1 MLKSYLWVVQSNKE
15 TADMKT
21 AIIGI
26 GNMGAGLARRLA
38 GKRDVLLAS
47 RDDAKAAILAAEIG
61 VASAPISAATTSAAI
76 LVLAV
81 PYASALELA
90 SSGMLDNKI
99 IVDITNP
106 LKPDFS
112 GLLFGHDTSAA
123 EQIQAKA
130 KGAKVVKAFNTIFA
144 ELFASPVDETSA
156 VPVFMAGDNDAVDVV
171 DALVRDAGF
180 RGEKTGSLEAARLL
194 EPLGMLNIHLGYGL
208 GRGTNIA
215 PTWMRVAA

>member
-1 MLKSYLWVVQSNKE
+1 
-15 TADMKT
+15 MKT

-38 GKRDVLLAS
+38 GKRDVVLAS
-47 RDDAKAAILAAEIG
+47 RDDAKAAILAAQIG
-61 VASAPISAATTSAAI
+61 VASAPISAATASAAI

-156 VPVFMAGDNDAVDVV
+156 VPVFMAGDDDAVDVV

-180 RGEKTGSLEAARLL
+180 RGEKTGSLEVARLL

>member
-1 MLKSYLWVVQSNKE
+1 
-15 TADMKT
+15 MKT

-38 GKRDVLLAS
+38 GKRDVVLAS
-47 RDDAKAAILAAEIG
+47 RDDAKAAILAAQIG
-61 VASAPISAATTSAAI
+61 VASAPISAATASAAV

-156 VPVFMAGDNDAVDVV
+156 VPVFMAGDDDAVDVV